1 MTLTGDQVAFL
12 DRLSKSP
19 DGRLLLS
26 MYQADLAE
34 LDVKLRRLS
43 GEALSQAQG
52 RAQQLEEMIE
62 RFQGKPKKAAPV
74 AVPRSVVSHGFGT

>member
-1 MTLTGDQVAFL
+1 MTLTGDQMAFL

-43 GEALSQAQG
+43 GEALSQTQG

-62 RFQGKPKKAAPV
+62 RFQGKTTKAVRV
-74 AVPRSVVSHGFGT
+74 AVPRSVVSHGFST